1 MLRRRRRPDPEAGTP
16 SGPTPGSGEG
26 SGAAALAALLA
37 VTASVKLALAV
48 VFFGFGTGDDT
59 EVLLSAF
66 HAAFGLPYE
75 AWSIRS
81 LALPELVV
89 APFLEL
95 ASLLG
100 VRSTDGLRVAAAV
113 PFVLLSTAS
122 LALLHRIAL
131 RMTGSRAVA
140 LLAASLCAVHW
151 IPLGYGSTTF
161 PRTAST
167 ACLLAAFLLLQS
179 RRASLALPAA
189 AGAFLA
195 LAATVR
201 YGEVVFLPAAAATIL
216 LAEGPGREKARCLL
230 ALAAGF
236 LATALV
242 SMGVYDGLRTGRPFS
257 SLLAFATFTLLER
270 ESSSL
275 EAAQP
280 LWWYL
285 WRVPKWFPLPLVPFA
300 FAGDR
305 KVRGTLAAMI
315 LVPLGLLSLVHHK
328 ELRYLQGVIPFVC
341 LLVAVGAVHLF
352 SRGHRRT
359 TIVLLVSSLPWLA
372 GGLTFLA
379 RRSMAAVEASRLIAA
394 EPGISTVALSQ
405 AWAYGLNLYLP
416 RAVAVRDLSVEP
428 ALEELA
434 EVAPGCDRVCLY
446 ADVVER
452 SPELVVWLGERG
464 YRPERTILSGSSRGV
479 VIFAGAPAR

>member
-1 MLRRRRRPDPEAGTP
+1 MP
-16 SGPTPGSGEG
+16 SGPAPGNGEG
-26 SGAAALAALLA
+26 SGSAALAALLA

-59 EVLLSAF
+59 EVVLSAF

-81 LALPELVV
+81 LVLPELVV

-100 VRSTDGLRVAAAV
+100 VRSTDGLRVAAVV
-113 PFVLLSTAS
+113 PFVLLSTVS
-122 LALLHRIAL
+122 LALLHRIAF

-140 LLAASLCAVHW
+140 LATASLYAVHW

-167 ACLLAAFLLLQS
+167 TCILAAFLLLRS
-179 RRASLALPAA
+179 RRASLARPAS

-201 YGEVVFLPAAAATIL
+201 YSEVVFLPAVAASIL
-216 LAEGPGREKARCLL
+216 LVEGPGREKARSLL

-236 LATALV
+236 LAAALLT
-242 SMGVYDGLRTGRPFS
+242 MGVYDGLRTGRPFS
-257 SLLAFATFTLLER
+257 SLLAFGAFTLLER
-270 ESSSL
+270 NASSL
-275 EAAQP
+275 EAVQP

-300 FAGDR
+300 FAGDGR
-305 KVRGTLAAMI
+305 FRSALAAMV

-341 LLVAVGAVHLF
+341 LLVAVGACRLF
-352 SRGHRRT
+352 SLGHRKT

-379 RRSMAAVEASRLIAA
+379 RTSRAAVEASRRIAS
-394 EPGISTVALSQ
+394 EPGVSCAALSQ
-405 AWAYGLNLYLP
+405 AWAYGVNLYLP
-416 RAVAVRDLSVEP
+416 RAVAVRGLSVQP
-428 ALEELA
+428 TPEELA
-434 EVAPGCDRVCLY
+434 VVVPGCDRVCLY

-452 SPELVVWLGERG
+452 SPDLALWLDERG
-464 YRPERTILSGSSRGV
+464 FRRDGTIRSGASRPVEVCARRTGVAAPRPSS
-479 VIFAGAPAR
+479 APLPP